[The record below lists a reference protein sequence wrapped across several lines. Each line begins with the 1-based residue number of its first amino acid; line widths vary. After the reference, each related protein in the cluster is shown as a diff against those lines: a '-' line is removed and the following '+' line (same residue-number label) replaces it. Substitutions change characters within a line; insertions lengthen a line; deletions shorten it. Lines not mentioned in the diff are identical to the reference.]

1 MKKIFLIA
9 ILSMALV
16 NCSSD
21 DNNTAQD
28 DFIPQN
34 IDFETIGKGQ
44 ITTIINA
51 EEQQNNIVITNE
63 SDWNQLVGEL
73 FFRMEESPDLGAE
86 ELPAEIDF
94 NTFQVIVSVD
104 EVRPSLSNWLEITN
118 IIENEENITV
128 TILKEWDD
136 FGFQALCQP
145 YHIVKIPKS
154 DKPVVFE

>member
-9 ILSMALV
+9 ILSMVLV

>member
-1 MKKIFLIA
+1 MKKIFLIS
-9 ILSMALV
+9 ILSMALI

-21 DNNTAQD
+21 DSNNESFT
-28 DFIPQN
+28 PQN
-34 IDFETIGKGQ
+34 IDFETIGQGQ
-44 ITTIINA
+44 IITIINT
-51 EEQQNNIVITNE
+51 EEEQNNIVITNE
-63 SDWNQLVGEL
+63 SDWNQLVEEL
-73 FFRMEESPDLGAE
+73 FFRMEEFPDLGAE
-86 ELPAEIDF
+86 ELPTEIDF

-104 EVRPSLSNWLEITN
+104 EVRPSLSNWLKITN